1 MPDDSVM
8 TIDTTPR
15 TPSNPPLRRQAQILA
30 AVTIGVLGTIGVA
43 GTSIWQLSRFAAEAT
58 AIQHSYEVVAQVNA
72 LLTTAT
78 EVQTAVRGYV
88 ITADE
93 HFIAPYK
100 EAGPKAEARLGKI
113 ATLVA
118 QDPAQAQRA
127 SALEQLFRERL
138 SRAQAVLA
146 LRQRSGFEAAQAY
159 IAKGDGEANLTA
171 IRAQVAAMCDAET
184 TALHQRLDRSSQ
196 NRDTAILAVAAGS
209 ALSILLAGLAL
220 VLIRRD
226 FSGGRKANASLRA
239 AEEQMRSV
247 LNTMPAG
254 VCAADLETGRIVFA
268 NDVACRMF
276 GYRHEELIGIPP
288 FRLIPATEF
297 DSVVPKLEQALRG
310 ATTIDESIPLA
321 RADGTVFRT
330 DIRNA
335 TIELAGRP
343 SLVSLFT
350 DITERMQVAA
360 ALRASEARAQRQLSE
375 LQAIYN
381 SIPLGLCVLD
391 RDGRYLRINPRL
403 AAINGIPAADHIGRT
418 VGEIIPSLADK
429 ARELIEHI
437 FRTGE
442 EVTEVELSGAT
453 LTEPEV
459 IRTWIEQWLP
469 LRDSDGQIVA
479 INVVA
484 EDVTERK
491 HAEVILRR
499 TSERLELAQWAAR
512 SGSWDWDITDDR
524 FDWSTELFKLFGLD
538 PQRDEAGFESWRRAL
553 HPDDRGA
560 AEERVAAALRDG
572 SLLDSEYRI
581 VRPDGSVRW
590 INALGRTTRDA
601 EGRAVRMAGLCID
614 ITERKEVESKRRA
627 SEEMLRFTLDHTQT
641 GLWQWDVAHGTLEAT
656 AQNHRLFGLPD
667 DGSQTSPDIYGALI
681 HPEDRDRI
689 GAAFAAALKGE
700 GRYDAEYRIRRPD
713 GEERWIHSIGSVS
726 KDEREQLQLVG
737 ISRDITERKRN
748 EEALLEA
755 DRRKDE
761 FLATLAHELRN
772 PLAPLSAAL
781 EIMRT
786 AGDAAPTPPALRD
799 MMERQLTH
807 LVRMVDDLLE
817 VSRITRGKIEL
828 RRERVNLATAVDH
841 ALETSQPLIEGGN
854 HRLIVSLP
862 SEPLFVEADPV
873 RLTQVIAN
881 LLNNAAKYM
890 DQGGSIHVT
899 AERSGDEAMLSVRD
913 EGIGI
918 AAENLPRVF
927 ELFGQI
933 DRSLK
938 RAQSGLG
945 IGLALVRRLV
955 EMHGGRV
962 DAHSEGL
969 GQGSE
974 FVVHLPL
981 AAPMPN
987 LAPPLAASSPGIPSP
1002 LRVVVV
1008 DDNRDAADTLAMLMT
1023 GLGSTVRVV
1032 YEGAAALEILPAFKP
1047 DMVLLDLGMPGMDGY
1062 EVARRIRQLPSAARI
1077 LLVAITGWGEEKDQ
1091 QRTREAGF
1099 DHHLTKPVRLDA
1111 LRALLTSLR
1120 SPAQSE
1126 CPVP

>member
-1 MPDDSVM
+1 MS
-8 TIDTTPR
+8 IE
-15 TPSNPPLRRQAQILA
+15 PSRQTQQRHTKILA
-30 AVTIGVLGTIGVA
+30 ALAIGVLTTIA
-43 GTSIWQLSRFAAEAT
+43 ATSASIWQMSRFSSDTAA
-58 AIQHSYEVVAQVNA
+58 INHSYEVVAQVEA
-72 LLTTAT
+72 VLTIAT
-78 EVQTAVRGYV
+78 EVQTAIRGYV
-88 ITADE
+88 ITADDD
-93 HFIAPYK
+93 FLGPYQAAALQVD
-100 EAGPKAEARLGKI
+100 ERLSET
-113 ATLVA
+113 AVLA
-118 QDPAQAQRA
+118 AHDPAQAQRA
-127 SALEQLFRERL
+127 ARLEQLLRERIT
-138 SRAQAVLA
+138 RAQALLE

-159 IAKGDGEANLTA
+159 IATGDGEANLTA
-171 IRAQVAAMCDAET
+171 IRAQVGAMRSAEAAS
-184 TALHQRLDRSSQ
+184 LHRRLDRSSR
-196 NRDTAILAVAAGS
+196 NRNTAIVAVVAGS
-209 ALSILLAGLAL
+209 ACSVLLAVIAL

-226 FSGGRKANASLRA
+226 FSGGRKANAALRA
-239 AEEQMRSV
+239 AEEQIRSV

-254 VCAADLETGRIVFA
+254 VCAADRESGRIVFA
-268 NDVACRMF
+268 NDAACRMF
-276 GYRHEELIGIPP
+276 GYPHDQLIGMPPSQLIPP
-288 FRLIPATEF
+288 AEF
-297 DSVVPKLEQALRG
+297 DHVVSKLEQALQG
-310 ATTIDESIPLA
+310 KTPIDESIPLA
-321 RADGTVFRT
+321 RADGSVFRT

-335 TIELAGRP
+335 LIEIDGRP
-343 SLVSLFT
+343 CLLSLFT
-350 DITERMQVAA
+350 DITERMRATE
-360 ALRASEARAQRQLSE
+360 ALRESEARAQRQLSE
-375 LQAIYN
+375 LQAIYD

-391 RDGRYLRINPRL
+391 REVRYLRINPRL
-403 AAINGIPAADHIGRT
+403 AAINGVPAADHIGKT
-418 VGEIIPSLADK
+418 VDEIIPSIAPKVRALV
-429 ARELIEHI
+429 EHI

-453 LTEPEV
+453 LTEPAV

-469 LRDSDGQIVA
+469 LKDSHGQIVA
-479 INVVA
+479 INVVV
-484 EDVTERK
+484 EDITERK
-491 HAEVILRR
+491 RAEETLRR

-512 SGSWDWDITDDR
+512 SGSWDWDIADDR
-524 FDWSTELFKLFGLD
+524 FDWSTETFKLFGLD

-581 VRPDGSVRW
+581 VLPDGSVRW

-614 ITERKEVESKRRA
+614 ITERKEVEAKRRA

-667 DGSQTSPDIYGALI
+667 DGSQTSPEIYGALI
-681 HPEDRDRI
+681 HPDDRDRI
-689 GAAFAAALKGE
+689 GAAFAAALKGA

-713 GEERWIHSIGSVS
+713 GEERWIHSVGSVS
-726 KDEREQLQLVG
+726 KDAHEQLQLVG

-748 EEALLEA
+748 EEALLDA

-828 RRERVNLATAVDH
+828 RKERVNLATAVDH

-862 SEPLFVEADPV
+862 SKPLIVEADPV

-890 DQGGSIHVT
+890 DQGGSIHVR

-933 DRSLK
+933 DRSLN

-962 DAHSEGL
+962 DARSEGL
-969 GQGSE
+969 GLGSE

-981 AAPMPN
+981 SAPVPD
-987 LAPPLAASSPGIPSP
+987 PLPTRAASLPGTPSP
-1002 LRVVVV
+1002 LRVLVV

-1032 YEGAAALEILPAFKP
+1032 YEGAAALEILPAFEP
-1047 DMVLLDLGMPGMDGY
+1047 DIVLLDIGMPGMDGY
-1062 EVARRIRQLPSAARI
+1062 EVARRIRQLPSGARI
-1077 LLVAITGWGEEKDQ
+1077 LLVAVTGWGEEKDQ

-1099 DHHLTKPVRLDA
+1099 DRHLTKPVRLDA
-1111 LRALLTSLR
+1111 LKALLISLK

-1126 CPVP
+1126 CSAP

>member
-1 MPDDSVM
+1 M
-8 TIDTTPR
+8 TTEPTPPV
-15 TPSNPPLRRQAQILA
+15 PSNPPLHRQRKILSA
-30 AVTIGVLGTIGVA
+30 LAIGVLATVA
-43 GTSIWQLSRFAAEAT
+43 VASASIWQLSRFAAEAA
-58 AIQHSYEVVAQVNA
+58 AIQHSYAIIAQVNA
-72 LLTTAT
+72 LLATAI
-78 EVQTAVRGYV
+78 EVQTAIRGYV

-93 HFIAPYK
+93 HFLAPYQAAALRVD
-100 EAGPKAEARLGKI
+100 ERLRETS
-113 ATLVA
+113 ALVA
-118 QDPAQAQRA
+118 DDPAQTQRA
-127 SALEQLFRERL
+127 TVLGQLFRERM
-138 SRAQAVLA
+138 SRAQAVRE
-146 LRQRSGFEAAQAY
+146 LRQRGGFEAARAY
-159 IAKGDGEANLTA
+159 IAKGNGEANLTA

-184 TALHQRLDRSSQ
+184 TSLHRRLDRSSR
-196 NRDTAILAVAAGS
+196 NRNRAMLGVVAGS
-209 ALSILLAGLAL
+209 ALSVLLAGLAL

-239 AEEQMRSV
+239 AEQQLRSV

-276 GYRHEELIGIPP
+276 GYRHDELIGMPP
-288 FRLIPATEF
+288 SRLIPPNEF
-297 DSVVPKLEQALRG
+297 DSVMPKLEQALRG
-310 ATTIDESIPLA
+310 ETTIDECIPLA
-321 RADGTVFRT
+321 RADGSVIRT

-335 TIELAGRP
+335 TIKIEGRP
-343 SLVSLFT
+343 CLLSLLT

-360 ALRASEARAQRQLSE
+360 ALRASEARAQRQLAE
-375 LQAIYN
+375 LQAIYD
-381 SIPLGLCVLD
+381 SIPVGLCVLD
-391 RDGRYLRINPRL
+391 RDLRFLRINRHL
-403 AAINGIPAADHIGRT
+403 AEINGLPATEHANKSACEL
-418 VGEIIPSLADK
+418 VPPLAPEFK
-429 ARELIEHI
+429 ELAERI

-442 EVTEVELSGAT
+442 RATDIEFSGSSAAAPGIERT
-453 LTEPEV
+453 L
-459 IRTWIEQWLP
+459 IEQWLP
-469 LRDSDGQIVA
+469 LCDSEGQVVA

-484 EDVTERK
+484 EDITERK
-491 HAEVILRR
+491 RAEETLRR
-499 TSERLELAQWAAR
+499 TAERLELAQWAAR
-512 SGSWDWDITDDR
+512 SGSWDWDIADDR
-524 FDWSTELFKLFGLD
+524 FDWSRETFKLFGLD
-538 PQRDEAGFESWRRAL
+538 PQWDKAGFESWRRAL
-553 HPDDRGA
+553 HPDDRNA

-581 VRPDGSVRW
+581 VLPDGSVRW

-601 EGRAVRMAGLCID
+601 DGRAVRMAGLCID
-614 ITERKEVESKRRA
+614 ITERKEAEAKRRA

-786 AGDAAPTPPALRD
+786 AGDAAPTPSSLRD

-828 RRERVNLATAVDH
+828 RMERVNLATAVDH

-854 HRLIVSLP
+854 HKLTVSLP
-862 SEPLFVEADPV
+862 SEPLIVEADPV

-890 DQGGSIHVT
+890 DQGGRIHVT

-933 DRSLK
+933 DRSLN

-962 DAHSEGL
+962 EARSEGL

-981 AAPMPN
+981 AAPVPN
-987 LAPPLAASSPGIPSP
+987 LAPPLAASPPGIPSP

-1062 EVARRIRQLPSAARI
+1062 EVARRIRQLPSEARI
-1077 LLVAITGWGEEKDQ
+1077 MLVAITGWGEDKDQ

-1099 DHHLTKPVRLDA
+1099 DHHLIKPVRLDA
-1111 LRALLTSLR
+1111 LRELLTSLR